1 MSLIELRIQK
11 FGGGTFIAAGILLLA
26 ANLLVILT
34 PTPPTT
40 QGDFMQW
47 ITTNR
52 LHIALANELLFF
64 ATAFL
69 VPSFIALGKLLGMW
83 RNVSAFAGLSIV
95 ALALPL
101 LAMLNV
107 VEGRLVYPISG
118 LVLSVDS
125 LKLAFSLFFGGL
137 HAVMLMFG
145 AALIFL
151 GFALRGTAF
160 NKSMVP
166 YSFVV
171 GLLQIAGAYPWL
183 TPIALNVLVF
193 ASFSLW
199 MVLIGILMLARTTAA
214 SDGDSPDV

>member
-1 MSLIELRIQK
+1 LPLIEMRIQK

-26 ANLLVILT
+26 ADLLLNFV

-40 QGDFMQW
+40 QGDFMHW

-52 LHIALANELLFF
+52 LPIALSNELLFF

-69 VPSFIALGKLLGMW
+69 VPSFLALGKLLGME
-83 RNVSAFAGLSIV
+83 RKISAFAGLSIV

-107 VEGRLVYPISG
+107 VEGRLVYPIAG
-118 LVLSVDS
+118 LNLSVES
-125 LKLAFSLFFGGL
+125 FQLSYSLFFGGL
-137 HAVMLMFG
+137 HAVLLMFG
-145 AALIFL
+145 AALLFL

-160 NKSMVP
+160 NKSIVP

-183 TPIALNVLVF
+183 TPIAFNVVVS
-193 ASFSLW
+193 ASFSL
-199 MVLIGILMLARTTAA
+199 
-214 SDGDSPDV
+214 